1 MTFFRTA
8 TVASLA
14 VAAGLSA
21 AVLAAPAQADPVN
34 DQFLNDRFLTDLSG
48 IGLLGIDPAAATSL
62 GQQVCPMLAEPGQNV
77 ADVAAKVADE
87 MGRPLG
93 PATMS
98 PACSP
103 AWRSRSSA
111 RARSLRWPTVGRPS
125 RCPESRR

>member
-87 MGRPLG
+87 MGRPQDLG
-93 PATMS
+93 NVICFLGSDA
-98 PACSP
+98 
-103 AWRSRSSA
+103 A
-111 RARSLRWPTVGRPS
+111 RAIHGALVPVAGLS
-125 RCPESRR
+125 